1 MRRGVAGGWTARG
14 APASSGDM
22 ADIDTDI
29 LIVGGGLTGLSAAL
43 ALEQAGFAVCV
54 VDREAPATIVDPAFD
69 GRASAIAY
77 ASWRMLGALGVA
89 ERIGEVQPIEEILVS
104 DGRPGDRQRS
114 GAASMLTLHFDH
126 RELGEGASPLGWMIE
141 NRRMR
146 VALADAVRA
155 RIADGGPIDWRAP
168 AVVTDLAVDGPNA
181 AATLADGTVI
191 RARLALGCDGR
202 SSQVRRTMGVR
213 AYGWSYGQT
222 GIVATAVFEAPHGGV
237 AHEYFLP
244 NGPFAILPLTGNR
257 ASLVWTEKTAGAKA
271 LMSLDEAA
279 FGAELQRRFG
289 RHLGQVRI
297 EGPRWSYPLS
307 LDLAAEWT
315 RPRMAL
321 VGDAAHGIHPI
332 AGQGLNLGLKDV
344 AALAQVLAEAAA
356 LGEDIGSTLVL
367 ERYARWRR
375 FDTMTLAA
383 ACDGFVRLFST
394 DAAPV
399 RTLRT
404 LGLGIVDALAPARKL
419 FMRHAGGDAGD
430 LPLLLRGERLA

>member
-1 MRRGVAGGWTARG
+1 MGH
-14 APASSGDM
+14 
-22 ADIDTDI
+22 ADFDI

-43 ALEQAGFAVCV
+43 ALEQAGFSVCV
-54 VDREAPATIVDPAFD
+54 VDRETPATIVDPSFD

-89 ERIGEVQPIEEILVS
+89 DRIGEVQPIEEILVS
-104 DGRPGDRQRS
+104 DGRPGDRQRT
-114 GAASMLTLHFDH
+114 GAPSMLTLHFDH
-126 RELGEGASPLGWMIE
+126 RELGADASPLGWMIE

-146 VALADAVRA
+146 VALAEAVRA
-155 RIADGGPIDWRAP
+155 RTADGGRIDWRAP
-168 AVVTDLAVDGPNA
+168 AVVAGLSVDGPHA
-181 AATLADGTVI
+181 VATLADGTAI
-191 RARLALGCDGR
+191 RAAVALGCDGR
-202 SSQVRRTMGVR
+202 GSQVRRAMGVR

-222 GIVATAVFEAPHGGV
+222 GIVATAAFAEPHGGV

-257 ASLVWTEKTAGAKA
+257 ASLVWTEKSDGAKA
-271 LMSLDEAA
+271 LMALDEAG
-279 FGAELQRRFG
+279 FEAELRRRFG
-289 RHLGQVRI
+289 RHLGEVHI

-307 LDLAAEWT
+307 LDLAADWT

-356 LGEDIGSTLVL
+356 RGEDIGSPLVL

-375 FDTMTLAA
+375 FDTITLVA

-399 RTLRT
+399 RALRN
-404 LGLGIVDALAPARKL
+404 LGLGIVDALGPARRL

-430 LPLLLRGERLA
+430 LPRLLRGERLA

>member
-1 MRRGVAGGWTARG
+1 M
-14 APASSGDM
+14 
-22 ADIDTDI
+22 TDAAHRALTHDV

-43 ALEQAGFAVCV
+43 ALEQAGLSVCV

-89 ERIGEVQPIEEILVS
+89 ERIGEVQPIEQILVS
-104 DGRPGDRQRS
+104 DGRPGDKQRS
-114 GAASMLTLHFDH
+114 GAGSMLTLHFDH
-126 RELGEGASPLGWMIE
+126 RELGADASPLGWMIE

-155 RIADGGPIDWRAP
+155 RIAAGGRIDWRAP
-168 AVVTDLAVDGPNA
+168 TTATSLVVDGPH
-181 AATLADGTVI
+181 ATAQLADGTAI
-191 RARLALGCDGR
+191 RARIALGCDGR
-202 SSQVRRTMGVR
+202 ASQVRRTMGVR

-222 GIVATAVFEAPHGGV
+222 GIVATAAFEAPHGGV

-244 NGPFAILPLTGNR
+244 NGPFAILPLTGQR
-257 ASLVWTEKTAGAKA
+257 ASLVWTEKTDSAKA
-271 LMSLDEAA
+271 LMALDEAA
-279 FGAELQRRFG
+279 FGSELERRFG
-289 RHLGQVRI
+289 AHLGAVRI

-307 LDLAAEWT
+307 LDLAAEWV
-315 RPRMAL
+315 RPRMTL

-344 AALAQVLAEAAA
+344 AALAQVLAEAAGR
-356 LGEDIGSTLVL
+356 GEDIGSILVL

-375 FDTMTLAA
+375 FDTMTLVA

-399 RTLRT
+399 RALRNIG
-404 LGLGIVDALAPARKL
+404 LGLVDALGPARRL

-430 LPLLLRGERLA
+430 LPRLLQGERLA